1 MDPTSFS
8 GYSICI
14 ALAVTSWVGFCRVA
28 RGETMKLRELEY
40 VQAARALGVSELRI
54 IFQVMWPL
62 SKPTLVT
69 VGIIT
74 FMNTWNDVLWPIIVI
89 RKTEMMTMPQTV
101 ALFAVGGQADAQMGS
116 ILAAATLL
124 AIPVVI
130 AYTIFQRH
138 FIESMATSGLK
149 G

>member
-1 MDPTSFS
+1 
-8 GYSICI
+8 
-14 ALAVTSWVGFCRVA
+14 
-28 RGETMKLRELEY
+28 
-40 VQAARALGVSELRI
+40 
-54 IFQVMWPL
+54 MWPL

-130 AYTIFQRH
+130 VYTIFQRH